1 MSMSDRERM
10 ERDSL
15 GTLPVPAD
23 KLYGIQTV
31 RAMANFP
38 VTGRTI
44 PPAMI
49 RALGLVKKACAR
61 ANMEAGLMPKEIAEP
76 IIEAADEVARGIHDG
91 EFPVDPIQGGAGT
104 STNMNANEVIANR
117 ALDLL
122 GKPRGSYDVV
132 HPNGHVNMSQS
143 TNDVIPT
150 AFRVALLDTL
160 QPAVEALGHLA
171 DAFAE
176 KGRAWADVLK
186 VGRTH
191 LQDAV
196 PIRLGSEFT
205 AYARVTARHKARLEQ
220 AAKLLLEVNLGA
232 TAVGTGLNAPP
243 AYSSRAV
250 ELLAEYSGYELWQ
263 ADDLV
268 DGTQNTDAYVE
279 VSGALRAAAV
289 SLSKIAS
296 DLRLL
301 ASGPAAGLAEL
312 RLPEVQPGSSIMPGK
327 VNPVMPELINQVAF
341 HIQGNDL
348 TIALAS
354 QNGQLEL
361 NVMEPIMM
369 HNLFDSAAVLG
380 NAVRAFTEQC
390 VKGIEPNLERLQQY
404 VDRCIAV
411 ATVLNPYIGYDEAAS
426 VAKESLASGRSVKDI
441 VLERGLLSASLL
453 DEILAPERLTRG
465 DFPVDSD
472 GR

>member
-1 MSMSDRERM
+1 MRMSGRTRV

-15 GTLPVPAD
+15 GSLPVPED

-31 RAMANFP
+31 RALANFP

-44 PPAMI
+44 PTVMI

-61 ANMEAGLMPKEIAEP
+61 ANMEAGLLPEP
-76 IIEAADEVARGIHDG
+76 IAKPVIQAADEVARGMHDD
-91 EFPVDPIQGGAGT
+91 EFPVDPVQGGAGT

-122 GKPRGSYDVV
+122 GKSRGTYEAV

-150 AFRVALLDTL
+150 AFRIALLDTL
-160 QPAVEALGHLA
+160 QPAIAALDGLAEA
-171 DAFAE
+171 FSE

-196 PIRLGSEFT
+196 PIPLGSEFT
-205 AYARVTARHKARLEQ
+205 AYARVTARHKARLAQ
-220 AAKLLLEVNLGA
+220 AARLLLEVNLGA
-232 TAVGTGLNAPP
+232 TAVGTALNAPP
-243 AYSSRAV
+243 AYSRRAV
-250 ELLAEYSGYELWQ
+250 ELLAEYSGYPLWQ
-263 ADDLV
+263 SEDLV

-301 ASGPAAGLAEL
+301 GSGPAAGLAEL

-348 TIALAS
+348 TVALAS

-369 HNLFDSAAVLG
+369 HNLFDSASVLG

-390 VKGIEPNLERLQQY
+390 VTGIEPNREKLQQY
-404 VDRCIAV
+404 VDQCIAV
-411 ATVLNPYIGYDEAAS
+411 ATVLNPYVGYDQAAA
-426 VAKESLASGRSVKDI
+426 VAKESLDSGRSVRDI
-441 VLERGLLSASLL
+441 VLERGLLPPALL
-453 DEILAPERLTRG
+453 DEILSPERLTRG
-465 DFPVDSD
+465 DFPLDIGSD
-472 GR
+472 